1 MTHSGCSASARTA
14 GATNSPPGAWL
25 TIRLA
30 LATLPFGLAVGL
42 MAALARNSRR
52 RWLRVPGN
60 IFTTIFRG
68 LPELLTLLLV
78 YFGGQ
83 VLLSRIASLVSDGQV
98 EVSAFVAGLVA
109 LGLVFS
115 AYASEVFL
123 GALRAINRGQYEAAY
138 ALGLRPPTVFR
149 LVVLPQLVRLAL
161 PGLAN
166 LWLVLLKDTSLV
178 SVIALNDLLRETS
191 VAVRA
196 TKEPFLFYLVACL
209 IYLAMSMV
217 SSVGIARHRAL
228 VGAGHGPVMN
238 AELFERYGLR
248 MLDGLLVTIELVVIS
263 VTLGALLALPIAL
276 ARLSRRRVLRGVSLA
291 YVTFFRGTPLL
302 AQLFLV
308 YYGSGQFRGFFEQI
322 GLWWLFRDAFF
333 CWSNLW
339 LAGDDG
345 QCCAFVGEAV
355 VKDDLIGIAIRKED
369 SDLKAM
375 FNKAIAEIVADGTYE
390 TINEKYFPFSI
401 Y

>member
-1 MTHSGCSASARTA
+1 MGEALGLLGFGPDGWGDELAA
-14 GATNSPPGAWL
+14 GAWL

-83 VLLSRIASLVSDGQV
+83 MLLSRIAGFVTGGEI

-196 TKEPFLFYLVACL
+196 TKEPFLFYLAACL
-209 IYLAMSMV
+209 IYLAISMV
-217 SSVGIARHRAL
+217 SSVGIARIERWSERGMHR
-228 VGAGHGPVMN
+228 
-238 AELFERYGLR
+238 
-248 MLDGLLVTIELVVIS
+248 S
-263 VTLGALLALPIAL
+263 
-276 ARLSRRRVLRGVSLA
+276 
-291 YVTFFRGTPLL
+291 
-302 AQLFLV
+302 
-308 YYGSGQFRGFFEQI
+308 
-322 GLWWLFRDAFF
+322 
-333 CWSNLW
+333 
-339 LAGDDG
+339 
-345 QCCAFVGEAV
+345 
-355 VKDDLIGIAIRKED
+355 
-369 SDLKAM
+369 
-375 FNKAIAEIVADGTYE
+375 
-390 TINEKYFPFSI
+390 
-401 Y
+401 

>member
-1 MTHSGCSASARTA
+1 LGEALGLLGFGPDGWGDQLAA
-14 GATNSPPGAWL
+14 GAWL

-52 RWLRVPGN
+52 RWLRIPANV
-60 IFTTIFRG
+60 FTTIFRG

-78 YFGGQ
+78 YYGGQ
-83 VLLSRIASLVSDGQV
+83 VLLSRIAGLVTGGEV

-138 ALGLRPPTVFR
+138 ALGLRPSAAFR

-196 TKEPFLFYLVACL
+196 TKEPFLFYFVACL

-217 SSVGIARHRAL
+217 SSVGIARIERWSERGMHR
-228 VGAGHGPVMN
+228 
-238 AELFERYGLR
+238 
-248 MLDGLLVTIELVVIS
+248 S
-263 VTLGALLALPIAL
+263 
-276 ARLSRRRVLRGVSLA
+276 
-291 YVTFFRGTPLL
+291 
-302 AQLFLV
+302 
-308 YYGSGQFRGFFEQI
+308 
-322 GLWWLFRDAFF
+322 
-333 CWSNLW
+333 
-339 LAGDDG
+339 
-345 QCCAFVGEAV
+345 
-355 VKDDLIGIAIRKED
+355 
-369 SDLKAM
+369 
-375 FNKAIAEIVADGTYE
+375 
-390 TINEKYFPFSI
+390 
-401 Y
+401 